1 MAKDYYEVLGVPRGA
16 SEEEI
21 KKAFRRLAR
30 QYHPDMNPGDKGAEE
45 KFKEI
50 GEAYSVL
57 SDAEKRSRY
66 DQFGSADGPG
76 AGFGGQ
82 GPFGGGQNPFGDI
95 GDIFDAFFGGGGGG
109 GGAARRTG
117 PARGE
122 DLRVD
127 VELTLEDCFHG
138 VERELRVQRQE
149 ACEACHGTG
158 GKDGQQP
165 TRCTRCGGSGQVQQA
180 RDTAFGRFVTA
191 RPCPTCHG
199 AGQTVAEA
207 CPVCRGSG
215 RQRRSRTLKVRIPP
229 GVGDGARVRIS
240 GEGEPGQRGGPPG
253 DLYVFVRERPH
264 ERFSRQDTELHVDL
278 AIGFP
283 EAALGD
289 EYDLKGID
297 GPVKVKVGEGTQPGQ
312 EIRLRGRGM
321 PHLRGG
327 GRGDLVVHVVV
338 QVPKRLTSEERELLQ
353 RLRDAHK
360 GGEDDRGFFGRVRDA
375 FR

>member
-1 MAKDYYEVLGVPRGA
+1 MAKDYYEVLGVQRGA
-16 SEEEI
+16 SDDEI

-30 QYHPDMNPGDKGAEE
+30 QYHPDMNPGDHSAEE

-57 SDAEKRSRY
+57 SDPEKRSRY

-76 AGFGGQ
+76 PGFGGQ
-82 GPFGGGQNPFGDI
+82 GGFGGQNPFGDI
-95 GDIFDAFFGGGGGG
+95 GDIFDAFFGGGGQ
-109 GGAARRTG
+109 RRSG
-117 PARGE
+117 PVRGD
-122 DLRVD
+122 DLRAD
-127 VELTLEDCFHG
+127 IELTLEDCFHG
-138 VERELRVQRQE
+138 VEREVRVQRQE
-149 ACEACHGTG
+149 NCEACHGTG
-158 GKDGQQP
+158 GKDGHAPQ
-165 TRCTRCGGSGQVQQA
+165 RCQRCGGTGQVQQA

-191 RPCPTCHG
+191 RPCPVCHG
-199 AGQTVAEA
+199 SGQTVAEV
-207 CPVCRGSG
+207 CPTCHGSG
-215 RQRRSRTLKVRIPP
+215 RQRRLRTLKVRIPP

-240 GEGEPGQRGGPPG
+240 GEGEPGARGGPPG

-264 ERFSRQDTELHVDL
+264 ERFARQDAELHVDL
-278 AIGFP
+278 ALGYP
-283 EAALGD
+283 EAALGED
-289 EYDLKGID
+289 YELEGID

-338 QVPKRLTSEERELLQ
+338 QVPKRLTQEERDLLLK
-353 RLRDAHK
+353 LRDMRK
-360 GGEDDRGFFGRVRDA
+360 GGEHDRGFFGRVRDA